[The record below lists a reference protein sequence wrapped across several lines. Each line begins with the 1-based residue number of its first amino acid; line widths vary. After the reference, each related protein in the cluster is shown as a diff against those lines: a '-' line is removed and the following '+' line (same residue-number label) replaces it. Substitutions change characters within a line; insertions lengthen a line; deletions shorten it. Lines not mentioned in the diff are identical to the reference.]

1 MDSLK
6 TGLLRAMHSPSE
18 GVTAVRHMDQPAQ
31 DLVSLLER
39 WTEQR
44 EGGEASSSAS

>member
-39 WTEQR
+39 WT
-44 EGGEASSSAS
+44 